1 MTRTSG
7 NVRPAVVRPVLVGM
21 TTALFL
27 VSSAIVAACGYRVTA
42 PDFPVLKLTPVEPAT
57 ATAAA
62 EAK

>member
-7 NVRPAVVRPVLVGM
+7 NVRPVLVGM

-27 VSSAIVAACGYRVTA
+27 VSSVIVAACGYRVSA

>member
-7 NVRPAVVRPVLVGM
+7 NVRPAVVRPALVGM
-21 TTALFL
+21 ATALFL

>member
-7 NVRPAVVRPVLVGM
+7 NVRPALVGM

-27 VSSAIVAACGYRVTA
+27 VSSVIVAACGYRVSA

>member
-7 NVRPAVVRPVLVGM
+7 NVRSVLVGM
-21 TTALFL
+21 TTALLL
-27 VSSAIVAACGYRVTA
+27 VSSVIVAACGYRVSA

>member
-7 NVRPAVVRPVLVGM
+7 NVRPALVGM

-27 VSSAIVAACGYRVTA
+27 VTSVIVAACGYRVSA

-62 EAK
+62 KAN

>member
-7 NVRPAVVRPVLVGM
+7 NVRPVLVGM

-27 VSSAIVAACGYRVTA
+27 VSSVIVAACGYRVSA
-42 PDFPVLKLTPVEPAT
+42 PDFPVLKLTPVEPVT

>member
-7 NVRPAVVRPVLVGM
+7 NVRPALVGM

-27 VSSAIVAACGYRVTA
+27 VSSVILAACGYRVSA

-57 ATAAA
+57 ASAAA
-62 EAK
+62 EAN

>member
-7 NVRPAVVRPVLVGM
+7 NVRPALVGM

-27 VSSAIVAACGYRVTA
+27 VSSVIVAACGYRVSA

-57 ATAAA
+57 APAAA
-62 EAK
+62 EAN

>member
-7 NVRPAVVRPVLVGM
+7 NFRPVLVGM

-27 VSSAIVAACGYRVTA
+27 VSSVIVAACGYRISA

>member
-7 NVRPAVVRPVLVGM
+7 NVRPVLVGM

-27 VSSAIVAACGYRVTA
+27 VSSVIVAACGYRVSA

-62 EAK
+62 EAN

>member
-1 MTRTSG
+1 
-7 NVRPAVVRPVLVGM
+7 M

-27 VSSAIVAACGYRVTA
+27 VSSVIVAACGYRISA

>member
-7 NVRPAVVRPVLVGM
+7 NVRPALVGM

-27 VSSAIVAACGYRVTA
+27 VSSVILAACGYRVSA

-57 ATAAA
+57 ATAGA
-62 EAK
+62 EAN

>member
-7 NVRPAVVRPVLVGM
+7 NVRPALVGM
-21 TTALFL
+21 TALFL

-42 PDFPVLKLTPVEPAT
+42 PDFPVLKLTPVEPA
-57 ATAAA
+57 ADLAAA

>member
-7 NVRPAVVRPVLVGM
+7 NVRPALVGM

-27 VSSAIVAACGYRVTA
+27 VTSVIVAACGYRVSA

-62 EAK
+62 EAN

>member
-7 NVRPAVVRPVLVGM
+7 NVRPVLVGM

-27 VSSAIVAACGYRVTA
+27 VSSVIVAACGYRVSA
-42 PDFPVLKLTPVEPAT
+42 PNFPVLKLTPVEPAT

>member
-7 NVRPAVVRPVLVGM
+7 NVRPVLVGM

-27 VSSAIVAACGYRVTA
+27 VSSVIVTACGYRVSA

>member
-7 NVRPAVVRPVLVGM
+7 NVRPVLVGM
-21 TTALFL
+21 TTAMFL
-27 VSSAIVAACGYRVTA
+27 VSSVIVAACGYRVSA

>member
-7 NVRPAVVRPVLVGM
+7 NVRPVLVGM

-27 VSSAIVAACGYRVTA
+27 VSSVIVAACGYRVSA
-42 PDFPVLKLTPVEPAT
+42 PDFPVLNLTPFEPST

>member
-1 MTRTSG
+1 
-7 NVRPAVVRPVLVGM
+7 M

-27 VSSAIVAACGYRVTA
+27 VSSVIVAACGYGVSA
-42 PDFPVLKLTPVEPAT
+42 PAFPVLKLTPDEPAT

>member
-7 NVRPAVVRPVLVGM
+7 NVRPALVGM

-27 VSSAIVAACGYRVTA
+27 VSSVIVAACGYRVSA

-62 EAK
+62 EAN